1 MPRPARRLLITGTT
15 DYPLGGQRFARRG
28 DHDEQALRTGG
39 RSVIAGGIDGAGRGG
54 SSGGGVDEFVV
65 LKSPALLPPMTTE
78 ENDWRVFLLHD
89 IAATNSLEPIGVGHY
104 QSV

>member
-1 MPRPARRLLITGTT
+1 MVPA
-15 DYPLGGQRFARRG
+15 
-28 DHDEQALRTGG
+28 
-39 RSVIAGGIDGAGRGG
+39 GAAAP
-54 SSGGGVDEFVV
+54 GVEFDEFVV

-78 ENDWRVFLLHD
+78 ENDWRIFLLHD